1 VTTPVVDAVATH
13 TRNNPAALACM
24 DLDSGVR
31 WTYGEFDRAINRVA
45 NWLVTRLGPAS
56 GARVATQA
64 RNRAET
70 MILYLACVRAGAI
83 FVPLNW
89 RLSAA
94 EVCQLLGDAAP
105 SLFFFDVEF
114 ELADIDIDAWP
125 LSDLLSLTQSCDE
138 AAVEARRDFNDTSLL
153 LYTSGTSGKPKG
165 VMVTEANVFWSNVN
179 FSLSNRVS
187 CESVFLCDMP
197 LFHTA
202 GLVTNARAPLTA
214 GGALLVSRGFDA
226 SKTLARIADAG
237 LGITHYFSVPQMAQM
252 LWNHQDFAPEKLR
265 GLQVYATGGAPN
277 PAAQIERFV
286 NAGIPMS
293 DGFGMTES
301 GSNFGMPVANRQLLI
316 DKAGSC
322 GLPYLCLETRLVGD
336 DGQPVAIGEPGELW
350 VRGPCVSPGYWNQP
364 ELTAQ
369 AYTDGWF
376 CTGDIARK
384 DEDGF
389 FYIVDRKKDM
399 FISGG
404 ENVYPVEV
412 EAAIAK
418 LDAVAEVAVVG
429 VPDDIWGERGVAFI
443 VAATTLEVDTVHQH
457 CESLLAKYK
466 VPKEFVLVDSIPR
479 TGSGKAIKPQLV
491 EQAKQLEQIKNLS
504 WVKGEGPVLQ

>member
-1 VTTPVVDAVATH
+1 MTTPVVDAVATH
-13 TRNNPAALACM
+13 ARVHPEALACV
-24 DLDSGVR
+24 DLESEQR
-31 WTYGEFDRAINRVA
+31 WTYCEFDQTINRVA
-45 NWLVTRLGPAS
+45 SWLVSRLGNSS
-56 GARVATQA
+56 GKRVATLA
-64 RNRAET
+64 RNRAEI

-89 RLSAA
+89 RLSSA
-94 EVCQLLGDAAP
+94 ESMQLLADFTP
-105 SLFFFDVEF
+105 DLFFFDPEF
-114 ELADIDIDAWP
+114 ELETLEIDAWP
-125 LSDLLSLTQSCDE
+125 LSELIPLTKSFED
-138 AAVEARRDFNDTSLL
+138 APVESRRDFDETSLL

-165 VMVTEANVFWSNVN
+165 VMVTEANVFWSNIN
-179 FSLSNRVS
+179 FNLSNRVS

-202 GLVTNARAPLTA
+202 GLLTNARAPLTA
-214 GGALLVSRGFDA
+214 GGTLLVSNGFDA
-226 SKTLARIADAG
+226 TKTLSRLGDND

-252 LWNHQDFAPEKLR
+252 LWNHPDFSPEKLQ

-301 GSNFGMPVANRQLLI
+301 GSNFGMPVADRQLLI

-322 GLPYLCLETRLVGD
+322 GLPYLCLETRLVDEEGSSV
-336 DGQPVAIGEPGELW
+336 GVNEPGELW
-350 VRGPCVSPGYWNQP
+350 VRGPCVSPGYWKQP
-364 ELTAQ
+364 ALTEQ
-369 AYTDGWF
+369 AYCDGWF

-412 EAAIAK
+412 EAALAQ
-418 LDAVAEVAVVG
+418 LDVIAEVAVVG
-429 VPDDIWGERGVAFI
+429 VPDATWGEKGVAF
-443 VAATTLEVDTVHQH
+443 VVTTAVVETETLRQH
-457 CESLLAKYK
+457 CEDQLAKYK
-466 VPKEFVLVDSIPR
+466 IPKEFVLVESIPR
-479 TGSGKAIKPQLV
+479 TGSGKAIKSLLV
-491 EQAKQLEQIKNLS
+491 EQAKQLENS
-504 WVKGEGPVLQ
+504 